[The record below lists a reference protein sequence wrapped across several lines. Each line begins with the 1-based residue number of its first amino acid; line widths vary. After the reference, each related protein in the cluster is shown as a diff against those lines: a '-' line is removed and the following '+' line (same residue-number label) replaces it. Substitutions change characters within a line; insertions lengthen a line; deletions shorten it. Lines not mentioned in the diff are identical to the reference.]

1 MEIERKFLV
10 KDINAINEIISKYPK
25 KTITQDYLYVDDY
38 TAVRKRKI
46 EKSGNTKYV
55 YTVKTGCFASAFCVI
70 VFTSPFGK

>member
-46 EKSGNTKYV
+46 EKSESCG
-55 YTVKTGCFASAFCVI
+55 GCYLV
-70 VFTSPFGK
+70 